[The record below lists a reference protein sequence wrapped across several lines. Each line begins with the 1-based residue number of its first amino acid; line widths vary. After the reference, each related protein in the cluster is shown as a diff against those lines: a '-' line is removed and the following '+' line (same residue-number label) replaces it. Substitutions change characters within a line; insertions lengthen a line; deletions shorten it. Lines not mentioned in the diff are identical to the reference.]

1 MKTKQHWETTY
12 ASKNATEVSWYQMHA
27 TQSLALIKRAET
39 DLNQPIIDVGG
50 GASTLVDDLLRYGY
64 EDLSVLDISAQALSV
79 AKSRLGT
86 QAQSVT
92 WLEYNIL
99 EAQLPSNHYAVW
111 HDRAVFHFLTEANE
125 REQYLTILQQALRID
140 GRVIMATFA
149 LDGPKKCS
157 GLPTQRYSIELLTQA
172 MGSAFELVEHTTEMH
187 TTPAGKP
194 QHFIYAHFRRAHG

>member
-1 MKTKQHWETTY
+1 M
-12 ASKNATEVSWYQMHA
+12 
-27 TQSLALIKRAET
+27 
-39 DLNQPIIDVGG
+39 
-50 GASTLVDDLLRYGY
+50 
-64 EDLSVLDISAQALSV
+64 SVLDISAQALSV

-140 GRVIMATFA
+140 GHVIMATFA
-149 LDGPKKCS
+149 LDGPEKCS

-172 MGSAFELVEHTTEMH
+172 MGTAFELVEHTTEMH

>member
-111 HDRAVFHFLTEANE
+111 HDRAVFHFLTEADE
-125 REQYLTILQQALRID
+125 REQYLNILQQALRID
-140 GRVIMATFA
+140 GHVIMATFA
-149 LDGPKKCS
+149 LDGPEKCS
-157 GLPTQRYSIELLTQA
+157 GLPTQRYSIESLTQA
-172 MGSAFELVEHTTEMH
+172 MGSTFELVEHTTEMH
-187 TTPAGKP
+187 TTPADKP